1 MIHMP
6 QDVLYITL
14 TITLIVFIGL
24 FTWMAIAW
32 AKTLGV
38 IRRVIEGIEET
49 AQNLSVVKEGL
60 KVGFLTFLGKLMG
73 DHKD

>member
-1 MIHMP
+1 MP
-6 QDVLYITL
+6 QDVFYITL
-14 TITLIVFIGL
+14 TIALVVFMGL
-24 FTWMAIAW
+24 FTWMAIVW
-32 AKTLGV
+32 VKTLHV
-38 IRRVIEGIEET
+38 IRRVVEGIEET